1 MKQNEKETVFIKDIN
16 DEMEGK
22 MEAARA
28 EYEKIEIPKE
38 LSRRVEQAVLEHPR
52 ENAGRTCPV
61 KKFRTARS
69 FLMPAA
75 AAAVICFTAA
85 LNTSEAFAREAGEL
99 PVIGGLARVLTIRS
113 YESHENNVNI
123 ALKVPAIQVD
133 EGAEN
138 EDMQLSATENGQEGM
153 QTEVQGAAEKGS
165 QQPLTTE
172 QIAEQKEFTG
182 DINAEIERIVD
193 EFVKKAEQDFAE
205 YKEAFFATGGTE
217 EEWGGREMDV
227 QTDYEV
233 KYQKGSV
240 LSMVLT
246 LNEAWVAAYGEQYY
260 YNLDLSTNRELTLKD
275 VLGEDYQRI
284 ADEAIYAQMHERAEK
299 EGYVYWGVTDTDDE
313 MDMGGFA
320 GVDEETKFYLNEQGN
335 PVVCFAKYEVGPGY
349 MGVQEFEIVKP

>member
-1 MKQNEKETVFIKDIN
+1 MNKNKRIE
-16 DEMEGK
+16 
-22 MEAARA
+22 EARDF
-28 EYEKIEIPKE
+28 YENIEIPKE
-38 LSRRVEQAVLEHPR
+38 LSERVEKAIAEHPEKEER
-52 ENAGRTCPV
+52 AEKKILSIGRTI
-61 KKFRTARS
+61 TA
-69 FLMPAA
+69 AA
-75 AAAVICFTAA
+75 AAAVVCFTAA
-85 LNTSEAFAREAGEL
+85 LNTSEAFAKEAGEL

-113 YESHENNVNI
+113 YESHENDVNI
-123 ALKVPAIQVD
+123 AVRVPAV
-133 EGAEN
+133 EVEEN
-138 EDMQLSATENGQEGM
+138 A
-153 QTEVQGAAEKGS
+153 GS
-165 QQPLTTE
+165 QEKLSEAE
-172 QIAEQKEFTG
+172 QETLQDGGIQAMTAEQLAEQKEFAG
-182 DINAEIERIVD
+182 DINAEIEKIVD

-227 QTDYEV
+227 QTDYEI

-246 LNEAWVAAYGEQYY
+246 LDEAWVAAYGEQYY

-284 ADEAIYAQMHERAEK
+284 ADEAILAQMYERAES

-313 MDMGGFA
+313 IDMGGFD

-349 MGVQEFEIVKP
+349 MGVQEFEIVK

>member
-1 MKQNEKETVFIKDIN
+1 MNKNKRIE
-16 DEMEGK
+16 
-22 MEAARA
+22 EARDF
-28 EYEKIEIPKE
+28 YENIEIPKE
-38 LSRRVEQAVLEHPR
+38 LSERVEKAIAEHPEKEER
-52 ENAGRTCPV
+52 AEKKILSIGRTI
-61 KKFRTARS
+61 TA
-69 FLMPAA
+69 AA
-75 AAAVICFTAA
+75 AAAVVCFTAA
-85 LNTSEAFAREAGEL
+85 LNTSEAFAKEAGEL

-113 YESHENNVNI
+113 YESHENDVNI
-123 ALKVPAIQVD
+123 AVRVPAVEVEENAGSQ
-133 EGAEN
+133 ENLSEAEQ
-138 EDMQLSATENGQEGM
+138 ETLQEGGM
-153 QTEVQGAAEKGS
+153 ETMTAE
-165 QQPLTTE
+165 QL
-172 QIAEQKEFTG
+172 AEQKEFTG
-182 DINAEIERIVD
+182 DINAEIEKIVD

-205 YKEAFFATGGTE
+205 SKEAFFATGGTE

-246 LNEAWVAAYGEQYY
+246 LNEVWVAAYGEQYY

-284 ADEAIYAQMHERAEK
+284 ADETIVAQMYERAES

-313 MDMGGFA
+313 IDMGGFD

-349 MGVQEFEIVKP
+349 MGVQEFEIVK